1 MITFVFFIVYALF
14 IYLLMSD
21 INYLL
26 NLFDVLSWDIICV
39 KRDLF
44 AMILHY
50 IVHGIS
56 RNVIF
61 FENQHLF
68 PVSSSTVT
76 SSSTVVLPSFE
87 QQFLDLHPVSS
98 CFQPGI
104 VYTKHSR
111 PQSLSVAHPIS
122 DPTTLQIQS
131 VTTPP
136 APLVR
141 HSPRVSVLSN
151 RYGFP
156 SSSSGN
162 SISALTAGLSNFDIP
177 TCYSHAAKH
186 DCWRQAMQEEIAALK
201 ANHTWD
207 IESVLPLLFL
217 WVANGFTQ

>member
-1 MITFVFFIVYALF
+1 MITFVFFIVYAL
-14 IYLLMSD
+14 
-21 INYLL
+21 
-26 NLFDVLSWDIICV
+26 CV

-68 PVSSSTVT
+68 LVSSSTVT

-98 CFQPGI
+98 RFQPGI

-162 SISALTAGLSNFDIP
+162 SISAHQINSSSIYQYVWSWTISNDFSDFHI
-177 TCYSHAAKH
+177 
-186 DCWRQAMQEEIAALK
+186 
-201 ANHTWD
+201 
-207 IESVLPLLFL
+207 
-217 WVANGFTQ
+217 